1 MTRTIANTYICINT
15 EGQTLSII
23 ARTGNEAHNI
33 AIGFLRK
40 ANIVSVRR
48 VFKSGKLGKEI
59 LKIKSNKQGTSPVI
73 FSLLDCEN
81 FNNPRTDAPIRHVA
95 PRNII
100 PQQPTSCQEKNAKI
114 SHKNRNPDLC
124 SLPIDKMK

>member
-1 MTRTIANTYICINT
+1 MTRTIANTYICINA
-15 EGQTLSII
+15 EGQTVSII

-59 LKIKSNKQGTSPVI
+59 LKIK
-73 FSLLDCEN
+73 
-81 FNNPRTDAPIRHVA
+81 
-95 PRNII
+95 
-100 PQQPTSCQEKNAKI
+100 
-114 SHKNRNPDLC
+114 
-124 SLPIDKMK
+124 

>member
-1 MTRTIANTYICINT
+1 MTMTRTIANTYICINA

-59 LKIKSNKQGTSPVI
+59 LRDNISQ
-73 FSLLDCEN
+73 LWQ
-81 FNNPRTDAPIRHVA
+81 DAL
-95 PRNII
+95 NI
-100 PQQPTSCQEKNAKI
+100 S
-114 SHKNRNPDLC
+114 
-124 SLPIDKMK
+124 

>member
-1 MTRTIANTYICINT
+1 MCINN

-33 AIGFLRK
+33 AKGFLRN

-59 LKIKSNKQGTSPVI
+59 LKIK
-73 FSLLDCEN
+73 
-81 FNNPRTDAPIRHVA
+81 
-95 PRNII
+95 
-100 PQQPTSCQEKNAKI
+100 
-114 SHKNRNPDLC
+114 
-124 SLPIDKMK
+124 

>member
-1 MTRTIANTYICINT
+1 MVRSIANTYICINN

-33 AIGFLRK
+33 AKGFLRN

-59 LKIKSNKQGTSPVI
+59 LKRVNPSAI
-73 FSLLDCEN
+73 F
-81 FNNPRTDAPIRHVA
+81 FIFF
-95 PRNII
+95 
-100 PQQPTSCQEKNAKI
+100 EKT
-114 SHKNRNPDLC
+114 
-124 SLPIDKMK
+124 IDKMK